1 MRESGSLAAPAPV
14 QLLRWLLWRRKAQE
28 LQLPGASVCVTSC
41 TANCQRKR
49 KPKELELP
57 TGPPHWWWSQWSSWL
72 TCQGPPP
79 GFVPFPSMT
88 GDFEE
93 LAIPKGELVSLY
105 QPSVVFSSL
114 FCPTSQPFSK
124 SSSLFHQLL
133 SALFFFPIPSNLL
146 LPSLF
151 HFPPP
156 PPQSAELAPF
166 PLSPLAHV
174 RPLPFPRCL
183 PKVPALR
190 STMHLFWAS
199 LKTGNKRLCTG
210 WLGTSHPWFQLCGES
225 CCRWYEGT
233 LALPCPELVSPPVST
248 SSSRGPETSYFW
260 WTGILGAYGWV
271 IPCSQNDLTTLCLLC
286 CQQP

>member
-1 MRESGSLAAPAPV
+1 MRESGSLAALAPV
-14 QLLRWLLWRRKAQE
+14 QLLRCLLWRLKAQE

-41 TANCQRKR
+41 TASCQRKR

-57 TGPPHWWWSQWSSWL
+57 TGPPHWWWSQWLSWL

-133 SALFFFPIPSNLL
+133 CSLFLSHSFQPA
-146 LPSLF
+146 PSLF
-151 HFPPP
+151 VSLSSSPTSICWTRSLPSFPP
-156 PPQSAELAPF
+156 
-166 PLSPLAHV
+166 
-174 RPLPFPRCL
+174 
-183 PKVPALR
+183 
-190 STMHLFWAS
+190 
-199 LKTGNKRLCTG
+199 CTCQ
-210 WLGTSHPWFQLCGES
+210 TS
-225 CCRWYEGT
+225 
-233 LALPCPELVSPPVST
+233 ALP
-248 SSSRGPETSYFW
+248 
-260 WTGILGAYGWV
+260 
-271 IPCSQNDLTTLCLLC
+271 
-286 CQQP
+286 